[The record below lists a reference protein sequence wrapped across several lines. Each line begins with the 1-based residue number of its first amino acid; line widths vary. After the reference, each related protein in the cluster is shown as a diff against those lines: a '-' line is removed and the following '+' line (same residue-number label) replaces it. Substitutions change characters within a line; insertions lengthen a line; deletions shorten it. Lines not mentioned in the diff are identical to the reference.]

1 MADMYFI
8 SLLAAAINDSAP
20 KLPPDDVDWR
30 KLYVFADKN
39 GVAGTLYYSII
50 KLPKER
56 RPDKAVFALFEK
68 SMRVALGIES
78 MQHFEISAL
87 MDSLEFY
94 KIEYMPL
101 KGWLMKNYYPYPNMR
116 TMCDIDILVN
126 KADMGKIPKILA
138 ECGFEPEA
146 HGANHDGYIK
156 SGNIAT
162 EIHWNLFSEDSD
174 YYDYFKGILQRTE
187 NVDGREYQRR
197 MSLED
202 FYLHMIAHLAK
213 HFEHSGTGI
222 RSFADIYLYNKAVG
236 DKLDK
241 DYINGGLAK
250 LGLLRFASVAEKA
263 SFCWFSENGKPDD
276 ECNMIADYILY
287 SGTYGRK
294 DVGIVSGV
302 GERGGSRGK
311 YLLRRFFPRRSFLIP
326 EFPILEKYPALVP
339 VCWVVRGVR
348 CVLFKRDRIAYEVK
362 TIKEMDNESMNAI
375 GNIKKMCGLDKR

>member
-1 MADMYFI
+1 MPDMYFI
-8 SLLAAAINDSAP
+8 SLLAAAINNTAP
-20 KLPPDDVDWR
+20 KLPPEDIDWN
-30 KLYVFADKN
+30 KMYVLADKN

-50 KLPKER
+50 KLPKEC
-56 RPDKAVFALFEK
+56 RPNKDVFALFEK
-68 SMRVALGIES
+68 SMRIALGIES

-87 MDSLEFY
+87 MDLLEQY
-94 KIEYMPL
+94 KIEYIPL

-116 TMCDIDILVN
+116 TMCDVDILIN
-126 KADMGKIPKILA
+126 QADMGKIPKMLA
-138 ECGFEPEA
+138 ECGFELEA

-162 EIHWNLFSEDSD
+162 EIHWGLFSEDSD
-174 YYDYFKGILQRTE
+174 YYGYFKDILQRAE
-187 NVDGREYQRR
+187 NVDGREYQRY

-222 RSFADIYLYNKAVG
+222 RSFADIYLYKKAVG

-241 DYINGGLAK
+241 DYINDGLAK
-250 LGLLRFASVAEKA
+250 LGLLKFASVAEKA
-263 SFCWFSENGKPDD
+263 AFCWFSENGKPDD
-276 ECNMIADYILY
+276 ECDMIADYILY
-287 SGTYGRK
+287 LGTYGRK

-326 EFPILEKYPALVP
+326 EFPILEKYPVLLP
-339 VCWVVRGVR
+339 VCWVVRGIR

-362 TIKEMDNESMNAI
+362 TVKDMDNESLHAI
-375 GNIKKMCGLDKR
+375 GNIKKLCGLDK